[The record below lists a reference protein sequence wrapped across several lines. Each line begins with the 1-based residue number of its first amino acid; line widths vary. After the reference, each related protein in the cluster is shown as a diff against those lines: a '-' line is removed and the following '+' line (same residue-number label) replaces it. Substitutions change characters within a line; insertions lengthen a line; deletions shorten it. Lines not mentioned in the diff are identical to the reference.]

1 MFFIAY
7 MEVAQMI
14 ANERLQNDRK
24 ALEHQV
30 SLMRGKIEEMM
41 AAAVALE
48 MNKKRH

>member
-41 AAAVALE
+41 AAVALK